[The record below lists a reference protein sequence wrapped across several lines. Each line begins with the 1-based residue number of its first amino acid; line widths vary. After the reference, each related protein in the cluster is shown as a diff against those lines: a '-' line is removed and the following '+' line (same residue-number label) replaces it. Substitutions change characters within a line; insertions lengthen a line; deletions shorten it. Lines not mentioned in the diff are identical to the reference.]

1 MATTRGTFAHQP
13 ELPGEPTTQ
22 SLADL
27 LDSDNESVTERLKEQ
42 LDRIREAEREAERSS
57 AEVRLY

>member
-1 MATTRGTFAHQP
+1 MATEDSAFGHEA

-27 LDSDNESVTERLKEQ
+27 LDSDEDAVAKRLREQ
-42 LDRIREAEREAERSS
+42 LDRIREAERDAERAS